1 MGLLLKSFFKKE
13 YIMFKRY
20 MFNSI
25 GGLLSICAMFLLIFL
40 GYRGVAGGSV
50 NYGDTLEGIIVGYVL
65 WFFGILTYTTIS
77 DVISTEC
84 GTGTLEQLYMAAFP
98 FKAVLLAITVS
109 TFLFN
114 LIMTVGILFF
124 AMYVTGHF
132 LTFDLLSL
140 IPVIIFTLLCFYG
153 LGLIVG
159 GITLVFKKAGTF
171 LNILQFALIGCI
183 VAPVSKVKAFALLP
197 GSLGSNMINKIMVQG
212 KHLSDFPI
220 ETIVILALIGVAYVV
235 IGSIVYKICE
245 GKAMERG
252 SLGHY

>member
-1 MGLLLKSFFKKE
+1 MGLLLKSFFKRE
-13 YIMFKRY
+13 YILFKRY

-25 GGLLSICAMFLLIFL
+25 GGMLSVCAIFLLLFL

-50 NYGDTLEGIIVGYVL
+50 NYGDTLEGLIVGYVL
-65 WFFGILTYTTIS
+65 WFFGLLTYTTIS
-77 DVISTEC
+77 DVISREC
-84 GTGTLEQLYMAAFP
+84 ITGTLEQLYMSAFS
-98 FKAVLLAITVS
+98 FKTVLFATTVS

-114 LIMTVGILFF
+114 LITTLVILFF
-124 AMYVTGHF
+124 AMGVTGHF
-132 LTFDLLSL
+132 LAFDLLSL
-140 IPVIIFTLLCFYG
+140 IPIMIFTLLCFYG

-159 GITLVFKKAGTF
+159 GITLVFKKAGSF

-212 KHLSDFPI
+212 KHISDFSI
-220 ETIVILALIGVAYVV
+220 ETILILALIGVAYVV